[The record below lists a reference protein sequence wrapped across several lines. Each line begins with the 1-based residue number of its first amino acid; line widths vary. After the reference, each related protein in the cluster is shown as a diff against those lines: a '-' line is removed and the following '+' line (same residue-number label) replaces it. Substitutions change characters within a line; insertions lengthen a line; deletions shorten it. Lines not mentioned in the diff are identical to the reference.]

1 MNSSFTL
8 TQLTD
13 IFPDDNACLE
23 EIKKLRY
30 PQGIPCGRCY
40 KITKHYKLQNRSA
53 YSCEYCRHQVYP
65 LRGTIF
71 EKSSTPLRVWF
82 FCMYLL
88 TSTRGKISCITLQH
102 ELGVT
107 YKTAWRMRQRVL
119 RLMKQHRGDLLHES
133 ERSIS
138 FSFFNAFEL
147 RVVEKQDDSSV

>member
-1 MNSSFTL
+1 MNNHFSL
-8 TQLTD
+8 THLTE
-13 IFPDDNACLE
+13 IFPTNDACLE

-40 KITKHYKLQNRSA
+40 KVTKHYKLQGRPV

-71 EKSSTPLRVWF
+71 EKSSTPLRTWF

-88 TSTRGKISCITLQH
+88 ASTRGKIPVKKLQQ
-102 ELGVT
+102 ELEVT

-119 RLMKQHRGDLLHES
+119 RLMKQHRGDLLE
-133 ERSIS
+133 EPEKTIS

-147 RVVEKQDDSSV
+147 KVVQKQERL